1 MTEGKQTDINLLIAV
16 ARGVIELTLIGQ
28 SSAFRLPYPP
38 GIQLALDQM
47 VLSAMTRGLPVPTGV
62 PDLMSWCRERGPEEW
77 GLQLPVGFLT
87 AGARLIHPT
96 ACEPTRTCAELAS
109 LGPHGSPEQEAEAL
123 LAGLVGTCGTVERFA
138 VCRDFLVRR
147 PVMLRPDPMELLR
160 PAFAQ
165 TWTLV
170 KGLYGPVPNHFSAN
184 RLVHRCTACGLLAKS
199 LTAGDPWCEGGCPLA
214 DSGLET
220 SHEPQS
226 ALALP
231 FALRVFLALPG
242 RIELA
247 VRSRLTD
254 QARLLPLSLGVH
266 RFTGPDGTLRT
277 FQVHD
282 REQPGP
288 AALRAAEVAA
298 LVDGPLDIVVPDDVA
313 ARPGYRQH
321 FGQALPAGVRVN
333 LLSVSDFTVPGP
345 TGRVR
350 RTHA

>member
-1 MTEGKQTDINLLIAV
+1 MTENRQTDINLLIAV
-16 ARGVIELTLIGQ
+16 ARGVIELTSNPH

-38 GIQLALDQM
+38 SVQLALDQM
-47 VLSAMTRGLPVPTGV
+47 VLSAMTRGRPVPAGV

-96 ACEPTRTCAELAS
+96 AWEPTRTCAELTS
-109 LGPHGSPEQEAEAL
+109 LGPHGSPEREAEDL

-160 PAFAQ
+160 PTVTQ
-165 TWTLV
+165 TWSLV
-170 KGLYGPVPNHFSAN
+170 KGLYGPVPDRFSAD

-199 LTAGDPWCEGGCPLA
+199 PTAGAPWCEGGCPSA
-214 DSGLET
+214 DSKLET
-220 SHEPQS
+220 SHEPQT

-231 FALRVFLALPG
+231 FALRIFLALPG
-242 RIELA
+242 RIELM
-247 VRSRLTD
+247 VRSRLTE

-266 RFTGPDGTLRT
+266 RVTGQDGTLRT

-288 AALRAAEVAA
+288 AALRAAQVAA
-298 LVDGPLDIVVPDDVA
+298 LLGGSLDIVVPDDLA

-321 FGQALPAGVRVN
+321 FAQALPAGVRVS
-333 LLSVSDFTVPGP
+333 LLSASDFTALGP
-345 TGRVR
+345 TGRTR
-350 RTHA
+350 RNHA